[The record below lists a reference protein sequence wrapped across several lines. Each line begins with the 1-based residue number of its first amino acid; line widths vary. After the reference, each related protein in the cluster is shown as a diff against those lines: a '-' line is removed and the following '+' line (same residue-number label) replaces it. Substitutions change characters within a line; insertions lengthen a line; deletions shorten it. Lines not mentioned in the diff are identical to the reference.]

1 MELEVI
7 IGLEVH
13 AQVATQSKLWCRCSN
28 DDFDAEPN
36 TLVCPVCAGYPGA
49 LPVLNEKALELALKT
64 ALALNCSIPK
74 HSKFDRKNYFYPDL
88 PMGYQISQYDEPVS
102 VKGYLDVGV
111 QGTKGMDG
119 TEGTKETKRIG
130 ITRLHLENDAGKLMH
145 EGEWSL
151 VDFNRSGSPLM
162 EIVSE
167 PDMRTPEEA
176 KAFAEELQKILQTV
190 GTSEANMYKGQMRFD
205 ASISLRPKGEQKLYP
220 RAEIKNLNS
229 FRSLESALHFEIRRQ
244 RKLWEEGNPPDK
256 EITVGWIEEE
266 QRTQM
271 MREKESA
278 ADYRYFPE
286 PDLPPLVLE
295 EKFVEELKKSL
306 PELPAVY
313 RVRLMEEYGL
323 SEQESEVAVDQI
335 TLGRFFEAVA
345 KGSGDAKQAR
355 TYVFNIL
362 LGFLKEDALDVTKS
376 KVTVEHVVE
385 LIKSINS
392 GKISS
397 RVAKEVLEETYLTGK
412 DPLVIIQEKGLEQ
425 VSDTGA
431 LEGFCDQVLADNPKI
446 VEDFKNGKE
455 KAFAALIGK
464 VMAMTKGQA
473 NPGVVTELLK
483 KKIGG

>member
-13 AQVATQSKLWCRCSN
+13 AQVATLSKLWCGCSN
-28 DDFDAEPN
+28 DDFDVEPN

-74 HSKFDRKNYFYPDL
+74 NSKFDRKNYFYPDL
-88 PMGYQISQYDEPVS
+88 PMGYQISQYDEPIS
-102 VKGYLDVGV
+102 V
-111 QGTKGMDG
+111 DG
-119 TEGTKETKRIG
+119 RLSIVYGEEKTEKEIG

-229 FRSLESALHFEIRRQ
+229 FRSLEAALHFEIRRQ

-295 EKFVEELKKSL
+295 EKFVEELKRSL

-362 LGFLKEDALDVTKS
+362 LGFLKEDAVDVTKS
-376 KVTVEHVVE
+376 KVTVEHVVG

-431 LEGFCDQVLADNPKI
+431 LEGFCDQVLADHPKI
-446 VEDFKNGKE
+446 VEDFRNGKE

-473 NPGVVTELLK
+473 NPSIVTDILK
-483 KKIGG
+483 KRISS

>member
-1 MELEVI
+1 MTNDLEVI

-64 ALALNCSIPK
+64 ALALNCTIPK
-74 HSKFDRKNYFYPDL
+74 NSKFDRKNYFYPDL
-88 PMGYQISQYDEPVS
+88 PMGYQISQFDEPIS
-102 VKGYLDVGV
+102 LNGNLEISIWNIEIPNSKS
-111 QGTKGMDG
+111 QK
-119 TEGTKETKRIG
+119 KIG

-167 PDMRTPEEA
+167 PDMRSPEEA
-176 KAFAEELQKILQTV
+176 KAFAEELQKILQTI

-205 ASISLRPKGEQKLYP
+205 ASISLRPNGEQKLYP

-244 RKLWEEGNPPDK
+244 HKLWEEGNPPDK

-278 ADYRYFPE
+278 SDYRYFPE
-286 PDLPPLVLE
+286 PDVPPLVLE
-295 EKFVEELKKSL
+295 KKMVDAIRKNI

-323 SEQESEVAVDQI
+323 SEQEAEVAVDQI
-335 TLGRFFEAVA
+335 TLGRFFEEVA

-355 TYVFNIL
+355 TFVFNIL
-362 LGFLKEDALDVTKS
+362 LGFLKEDALDVSKS
-376 KVTVEHVVE
+376 KVASEQVIE

-397 RVAKEVLEETYLTGK
+397 RVAKEVLEETYVTGK
-412 DPLVIIQEKGLEQ
+412 DPLIIIQEKGLEQ
-425 VSDTGA
+425 VSDAGA
-431 LEGFCDQVLADNPKI
+431 LEGICDQVLGDNPKI

-473 NPGVVTELLK
+473 NPGIVTEILK